1 MIEKKT
7 KNEEEITVKEKLYA
21 ITQLQKALSDIDKI
35 RILRGELPL
44 EVQDIED
51 DIKGTQTRLDNIS
64 AAAKA
69 LTHSITSEKHK
80 VANAKDLLDKY
91 RRQLDHVRNNRE
103 YDNLSKEIEYQD
115 LESQLSEK
123 KIREYT
129 EELARRKEEI
139 AQLKEKIELRQGD
152 LAQKESE
159 LGCIIKETHGEEER
173 LLERA
178 KVLEEKIKDKRL
190 LAGFQRI
197 RNATHN
203 GLAVVPIDRDA
214 CGGCFN
220 RIPPQRQLEV
230 RIAKKVTICEYCGRI
245 IVDPDFFLDEDE
257 KKAVDE
263 TSKAA
268 KEGVVSSKSKQLK
281 NNVESVD
288 GGKKTR
294 KTASTDDPA
303 TKKKASVKRAT
314 AKKNTTKKDKGGAE
328 ASQKTE
334 LEE

>member
-7 KNEEEITVKEKLYA
+7 QNEEEITVKEKLYA

-80 VANAKDLLDKY
+80 VANTKDLLDKY

-115 LESQLSEK
+115 LECQLSEK

-129 EELARRKEEI
+129 EELARRKDEI

-159 LGCIIKETHGEEER
+159 LGCIIKETQGEEER
-173 LLERA
+173 LQERA
-178 KVLEEKIKDKRL
+178 QLLEEKIKDKRL
-190 LAGFQRI
+190 LAGFHRI
-197 RNATHN
+197 RNASHN

-220 RIPPQRQLEV
+220 RIPPQRQLEI
-230 RIAKKVTICEYCGRI
+230 RIAKKVIICEYCGRI

-263 TSKAA
+263 TS
-268 KEGVVSSKSKQLK
+268 Q
-281 NNVESVD
+281 
-288 GGKKTR
+288 
-294 KTASTDDPA
+294 TALTDDQA

-314 AKKNTTKKDKGGAE
+314 ETKSTTTKDKGGTE
-328 ASQKTE
+328 APKETE
-334 LEE
+334 SEK